1 MTSWP
6 SAGASGVS
14 ELYKLLGVQPGLTA
28 VTGSGGKT
36 SLLRQL
42 ARELPG
48 SVIVATST
56 ISTRRRNCRSILPP

>member
-14 ELYKLLGVQPGLTA
+14 KLFEALEIVPGLTA
-28 VTGSGGKT
+28 VVGSGGKT
-36 SLLRQL
+36 SLIAAL

-48 SVIVATST
+48 TVIV
-56 ISTRRRNCRSILPP
+56 P